1 MLEKCIM
8 CDKKLHRL
16 LPRKQVDYEVCGINL
31 GKFPADVCSC
41 GEQYFDEETAERMT
55 EAARKA
61 GVFGIA
67 KKTKISYTGKSLMVR
82 IPKQIAEFAD
92 LKNGKEVEIVPEGRK
107 KILVTILD

>member
-8 CDKKLHRL
+8 CSKKLKRE
-16 LPRKQVDYEVCGINL
+16 KVDYEVCGINL

-55 EAARKA
+55 EAAKKA

-67 KKTKISYTGKSLMVR
+67 KKTKVSYTGKSLMVR

-92 LKNGKEVEIVPEGRK
+92 LKKGEEVEIVPEGRK
-107 KILVTILD
+107 KISVRVVD